1 MICLIWIFNQ
11 KAKMVVSTHDKEDEK
26 QQEEEVATQTAD
38 IDLGKLSPASS

>member
-11 KAKMVVSTHDKEDEK
+11 KAKMSTQAKEDEK
-26 QQEEEVATQTAD
+26 QRQEEEVASQTAD